1 MKFTETSREI
11 KHLEMNVAEYA
22 ATLNNS
28 IENLENEMERDIKN
42 VEMLLRSK
50 NIKDM
55 ENIMAK
61 DIAKVQKAL
70 SQDIQSLAS
79 PKETKQS
86 QLQWYGN
93 MWQFGKHMRRKVAIH
108 GNSVY
113 MFITCTSLIVMAA
126 LCVFGGLFCNKKIF
140 KTI

>member
-1 MKFTETSREI
+1 MKSTETLREI

-93 MWQFGKHMRRKVAIH
+93 MWQFGKHMHRKLVTQ
-108 GNSVY
+108 
-113 MFITCTSLIVMAA
+113 FICLLHVHH
-126 LCVFGGLFCNKKIF
+126 L
-140 KTI
+140 